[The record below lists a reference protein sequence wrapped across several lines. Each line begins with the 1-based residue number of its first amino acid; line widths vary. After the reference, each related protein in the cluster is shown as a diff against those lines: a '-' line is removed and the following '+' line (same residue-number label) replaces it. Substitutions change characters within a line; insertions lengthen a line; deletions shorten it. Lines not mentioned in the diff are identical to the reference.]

1 MIQDIAPHVF
11 DNAYKICAPRGTDL
25 ALYFEKN
32 TVLLKREADNW
43 VIPTV
48 ESLGALFA
56 GEAEYLFRV
65 DDVGVFLLDT
75 LAAPPQEPFAM
86 VATNEVR
93 TMACDW
99 MAFAGATAS
108 QLNRWKV
115 NRRFCGRCGHEMEKS
130 PTERAMRCPA
140 CKNVEYPKICP
151 AVIVA
156 VTDGHKLL
164 MARSTAASYRK
175 FALIA
180 GFVEIGETFEQAVE
194 REVMEEVGLRI
205 KNLRY
210 YKNQPWSFSDT
221 VMIGFTAELDGKP
234 DITLQE
240 NELKEAR
247 WFTREEIPES
257 TSTISIG
264 RELIERFR
272 RGEL

>member
-86 VATNEVR
+86 VATNEFR

-99 MAFAGATAS
+99 MAFAAAS
-108 QLNRWKV
+108 WTIRVTSRCRIPRRRCSASACLHRSLNPSRL
-115 NRRFCGRCGHEMEKS
+115 RMGRCGKIRNS
-130 PTERAMRCPA
+130 NRCA
-140 CKNVEYPKICP
+140 
-151 AVIVA
+151 
-156 VTDGHKLL
+156 
-164 MARSTAASYRK
+164 
-175 FALIA
+175 IA
-180 GFVEIGETFEQAVE
+180 
-194 REVMEEVGLRI
+194 
-205 KNLRY
+205 
-210 YKNQPWSFSDT
+210 
-221 VMIGFTAELDGKP
+221 FTA
-234 DITLQE
+234 
-240 NELKEAR
+240 
-247 WFTREEIPES
+247 
-257 TSTISIG
+257 TISRLTTRI
-264 RELIERFR
+264 LFR
-272 RGEL
+272 ACPMR